1 MKKKLL
7 IIAMLFSVLLI
18 TGCGTT
24 NTGTGVLNSK
34 KTMVCTKE
42 TVDEDGYKTTETM
55 EVTYNSS
62 KVLKVKSTSI
72 SETDPSFV
80 ELQLSFGN
88 AFAEKFSEI
97 DGLDA
102 SYSKVDNNKIK
113 MIIEVDYGKIKPEQI
128 KKALGD
134 LYSEEDSFYN
144 KTNYT
149 IEDFKSE
156 NLDGYTCK

>member
-7 IIAMLFSVLLI
+7 IIAMLFSLLLI

-24 NTGTGVLNSK
+24 NTGTRVLNSK

-42 TVDEDGYKTTETM
+42 VVDEDGYKTTETM
-55 EVTYNSS
+55 EVIYNTS
-62 KVLKVKSTSI
+62 KVLKVKSTNI

-80 ELQLSFGN
+80 ELQLSLGN
-88 AFAEKFSEI
+88 AFAQKFSEI

-102 SYSKVDNNKIK
+102 SYSKVDNNKIR
-113 MIIEVDYGKIKPEQI
+113 MIIEVDYGKINPEQI